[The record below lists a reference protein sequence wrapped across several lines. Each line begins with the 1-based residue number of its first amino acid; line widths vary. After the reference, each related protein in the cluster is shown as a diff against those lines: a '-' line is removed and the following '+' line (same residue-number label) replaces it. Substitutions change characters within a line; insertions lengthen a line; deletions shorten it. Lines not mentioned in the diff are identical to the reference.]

1 MDEKIGKIL
10 RIAKNKMHDETRKYQ
25 QQQRQKQQQ
34 QHQPLTRDE
43 IERDS
48 KMQ

>member
-34 QHQPLTRDE
+34 HQPLTTDE
-43 IERDS
+43 IERDI

>member
-1 MDEKIGKIL
+1 
-10 RIAKNKMHDETRKYQ
+10 MHDETRKYQ

-48 KMQ
+48 KMR